1 MKPGQRREQIV
12 ALVRERERVTVDEL
26 AALLGGS
33 RETIRRDLGALADRG
48 RLRKIHGG
56 AMLPDSLHEGRFAD
70 RLVEAVAEKRLVAA
84 AAAALFEPGTTI
96 FIDVGTT
103 TLMFAEALV
112 GRADLTIITNGLEI
126 ARVLAGSGNKI
137 FVIGGE
143 FAADTAEMVG
153 ALAVEQ
159 IGRFYAAHA
168 VITVGGLSER
178 GAMDFQL
185 EEAQVARAMI
195 AQARLVTII
204 ADTSKLQREALFQ
217 VCPLDAI
224 DRLVVDRPP
233 APDFVRALEKAGVE
247 LIIAKEEK

>member
-33 RETIRRDLGALADRG
+33 RETIRRDLGTLADRG

-84 AAAALFEPGTTI
+84 AAAALFEPGTTL

-195 AQARLVTII
+195 AQARQVTII